1 MDGSVVR
8 SLASHQ
14 RGLSLNP
21 GPGMFIVGSH
31 LPPRFFL
38 QFSSLHKFKFGQ
50 ETADERSL
58 QTHSYGFIYI
68 IIYLKRLSGIHLTI
82 ELQDDVYVS

>member
-1 MDGSVVR
+1 MAQATQSNNLQYPQKRGRMDGSVVR

-58 QTHSYGFIYI
+58 QTH
-68 IIYLKRLSGIHLTI
+68 
-82 ELQDDVYVS
+82 